1 MYSCRSL
8 VNDFLS
14 IVRNNCDF
22 IHLKFGWPQYYRFS
36 KPILHGLCTLGFAVR
51 AVIKCV
57 CKGDS
62 SKVKRILGK
71 FLLHVYPGET
81 LVTEM
86 WLEGSRYVFASF
98 ILHKIST
105 FNFKIIR
112 LKTWNKIT
120 QAVLFLK
127 WNASIT
133 TFEKTQ
139 IKGFFFLS
147 ESALKC
153 FLNFLVYFF

>member
-1 MYSCRSL
+1 M
-8 VNDFLS
+8 VAK
-14 IVRNNCDF
+14 VA
-22 IHLKFGWPQYYRFS
+22 GFS

-86 WLEGSRYVFASF
+86 WLEGSRVLYQTKV
-98 ILHKIST
+98 KER
-105 FNFKIIR
+105 NR
-112 LKTWNKIT
+112 
-120 QAVLFLK
+120 AVLSGYVDL
-127 WNASIT
+127 NHVASS
-133 TFEKTQ
+133 
-139 IKGFFFLS
+139 L
-147 ESALKC
+147 
-153 FLNFLVYFF
+153 

>member
-8 VNDFLS
+8 VNDCFLFYS
-14 IVRNNCDF
+14 LFIVRNNCDF
-22 IHLKFGWPQYYRFS
+22 IHLKFGRPQYYRFS

-62 SKVKRILGK
+62 SKVKCILGK

-86 WLEGSRYVFASF
+86 WLEGSRYAFASF
-98 ILHKIST
+98 ILNKIST
-105 FNFKIIR
+105 LNHT

-120 QAVLFLK
+120 QGVLFLK
-127 WNASIT
+127 
-133 TFEKTQ
+133 
-139 IKGFFFLS
+139 
-147 ESALKC
+147 
-153 FLNFLVYFF
+153 